1 MTTLRRATIADVDAI
16 VAMGLQFQ
24 ATTSYAQHLRATPE
38 TLQALAIG
46 LLGNDEAII
55 VLAEADGQIV
65 GMIAATLYRQ
75 VMSQELIGTE
85 VCWWM
90 NPEARGG
97 RTALR
102 LIRAAEQWAVDHG
115 AVVFQMMAPTAK
127 VGAFYEALKYDLI
140 ETHYQ
145 RRVA

>member
-1 MTTLRRATIADVDAI
+1 
-16 VAMGLQFQ
+16 MGVCFQ
-24 ATTSYAQHLRATPE
+24 ATTSYAQHLHATPE
-38 TLQALAIG
+38 TLRALAFG
-46 LLGNDEAII
+46 LLSNDQAVIF
-55 VLAEADGQIV
+55 LAERDGHIL
-65 GMIAATLYRQ
+65 GMIAATLYRHA
-75 VMSQELIGTE
+75 MSQELIGTE

-90 NPEARGG
+90 NPDARGG

-102 LIRAAEQWAVDHG
+102 LIRAAEQWAVELG

-127 VGAFYEALKYDLI
+127 VGAFYEALHYEQI